1 MPPALYFISYILIL
15 YLISYSLFLIS
26 YTLYLISYSLFL
38 IPYSLFLIPYFLF
51 LIPYSLFLIPL
62 RWNPNRK
69 GSARCRSRQAQN
81 QAALR

>member
-1 MPPALYFISYILIL
+1 MPPALYLISYVLS
-15 YLISYSLFLIS
+15 LISYSLFLIS
-26 YTLYLISYSLFL
+26 YILFL

-51 LIPYSLFLIPL
+51 LIPL
-62 RWNPNRK
+62 RWTPNRK

>member
-15 YLISYSLFLIS
+15 FLIPPYSLFLISYSLFL
-26 YTLYLISYSLFL
+26 
-38 IPYSLFLIPYFLF
+38 LIPYFLF
-51 LIPYSLFLIPL
+51 LIPPYSLFLIPL

>member
-1 MPPALYFISYILIL
+1 MPPALYFISYIL
-15 YLISYSLFLIS
+15 FLIPYS
-26 YTLYLISYSLFL
+26 LYLISYSLFL

-51 LIPYSLFLIPL
+51 LIPL

-69 GSARCRSRQAQN
+69 GSARCRSRQAQS

>member
-15 YLISYSLFLIS
+15 YLISYS
-26 YTLYLISYSLFL
+26 
-38 IPYSLFLIPYFLF
+38 LF